1 MTKTIPALKTEFR
14 KEVDI
19 VKRNDF
25 EKKMKLKKLMS
36 RL

>member
-1 MTKTIPALKTEFR
+1 MTKTIPALETEFR
-14 KEVDI
+14 KEKDI

-25 EKKMKLKKLMS
+25 EKKMKWKKLMS